1 MRQKHFKNI
10 FLYSIIGFCL
20 LWTSGYS
27 QGASQWEKVSFSVE
41 VGNWQPHRLN
51 DEPSF
56 ETFGAAGATPYWSLA
71 LALPISDNACLK
83 TSLGYWSL
91 KDLDEIDAVHSLT
104 LHPISIDLK
113 YWLVPDYRLSAYVLY
128 GGMLCWGIENETS
141 PFGDRLTEARAGI
154 GANLGAGFD
163 LAITNHLGLGMTFQ
177 YHFVQFKKPLGGVDD
192 FSGPKLA
199 LVMYYFL

>member
-10 FLYSIIGFCL
+10 FLYSIIEFCL

-71 LALPISDNACLK
+71 LALPISDNAC
-83 TSLGYWSL
+83 
-91 KDLDEIDAVHSLT
+91 
-104 LHPISIDLK
+104 
-113 YWLVPDYRLSAYVLY
+113 
-128 GGMLCWGIENETS
+128 
-141 PFGDRLTEARAGI
+141 
-154 GANLGAGFD
+154 
-163 LAITNHLGLGMTFQ
+163 
-177 YHFVQFKKPLGGVDD
+177 
-192 FSGPKLA
+192 
-199 LVMYYFL
+199 

>member
-1 MRQKHFKNI
+1 MAG
-10 FLYSIIGFCL
+10 LCL
-20 LWTSGYS
+20 WSTPGYS
-27 QGASQWEKVSFSVE
+27 QDASQWEKVSFALE
-41 VGNWQPHRLN
+41 IGNWQPHQLN

-56 ETFGAAGATPYWSLA
+56 ETFGAAGATPFWSVT
-71 LALPISDNACLK
+71 LALPVSDNVCLK

-128 GGMLCWGIENETS
+128 GGMLCWGIENATS
-141 PFGDRLTEARAGI
+141 PFGDQLKEARAGI

-163 LAITNHLGLGMTFQ
+163 LAVTNHLGLGMTFQ